1 MVLLLQ
7 RMKME
12 NNSKKIFLYD
22 TTLRDGTQSE
32 DVNFTVIDKLRIAE
46 RLIDFGIDCIEGGW
60 PGSNP
65 RDMEFFTALKGSGV
79 DINRISAFGSTRR
92 AKKTCESDEIIQSLL
107 QAEVP
112 NITVFGKTW
121 DLHVT
126 DALKISMEE
135 NLDIIYDTIK
145 YLKGKIN
152 KVFYDAEHF
161 FDGYIANPEYA
172 LKTLNAAK
180 EAGADCLVLCE
191 TNGGNMPDKVLEI
204 VTDVKKV
211 IGDYPFGIHAHNDCE
226 MGAANSVMAVK
237 GGASHVQGTINGYGE
252 RCGNA
257 NLCSIIPNL
266 QLKYGY
272 KCVKPENLKKLKSL
286 SDFVDEMGNLKHNT
300 HRPFVG
306 NSAFAHKGGVHVS
319 AILKNSKTYEH
330 ISPELVGN
338 TQRVLLSDLSGK
350 SNLIYKAKEFGLDIE
365 STSNTVQNL
374 LNQLKEL
381 ENRGFQFEGAEAS
394 FELLI
399 RKAMGS
405 LPQYF
410 DILSYRVIDEK
421 NKALS
426 VAPMAEATVRV
437 SVNGES
443 EHTVAGGNGPV
454 NALDKAIRRGLI
466 HFYPELKDMVLV
478 DYKVRILSSHNGTQA
493 TTRVLVVSKDK
504 TSSWNTVGV
513 AENIIDA
520 SYQALKDSIIYKLMK
535 DRK

>member
-1 MVLLLQ
+1 MD
-7 RMKME
+7 
-12 NNSKKIFLYD
+12 NKKIFLYD

-32 DVNFTVIDKLRIAE
+32 DVNFTVIDKVRIAE
-46 RLIDFGIDCIEGGW
+46 RLIDFGIDYIEGGW

-65 RDMEFFTALKGSGV
+65 RDMEFFSALKGSN
-79 DINRISAFGSTRR
+79 ININKISAFGSTRR

-107 QAEVP
+107 EANVP
-112 NITVFGKTW
+112 NITIFGKTW

-126 DALKISMEE
+126 EALKISLNE

-145 YLKGKIN
+145 YLKQKVD

-161 FDGYIANPEYA
+161 FDGYMANHEYA
-172 LKTLNAAK
+172 LKTLVIAK

-191 TNGGNMPDKVLEI
+191 TNGGAMPDKVLEI
-204 VTDVKKV
+204 VTAVKNTL
-211 IGDYPFGIHAHNDCE
+211 GDYPFGIHAHNDCE
-226 MGAANSVMAVK
+226 MGVANSVMAVC
-237 GGASHVQGTINGYGE
+237 GGAIHVQGTINGYGE

-272 KCVKPENLKKLKSL
+272 NCVSDEKLKKLKSL

-300 HRPFVG
+300 HRPYVG
-306 NSAFAHKGGVHVS
+306 KSAFAHKGGVHVS

-350 SNLIYKAKEFGLDIE
+350 SNLIYKAKEFGLDIDSKSE
-365 STSNTVQNL
+365 TVQNL

-399 RKAMGS
+399 RRAMNN
-405 LPQYF
+405 LPELF

-443 EHTVAGGNGPV
+443 AHTVAGGNGPV
-454 NALDKAIRRGLI
+454 NALDKAIRRALI

-478 DYKVRILSSHNGTQA
+478 DYKVRILSSHNGTKA
-493 TTRVLVVSKDK
+493 TTRVLVVSKDNHS
-504 TSSWNTVGV
+504 TWSTVGV

-520 SYQALKDSIIYKLMK
+520 SYQALLDSIIYKLIK
-535 DRK
+535 DK